1 MSDLRIGALLE
12 SLHDLVH
19 RLLGIDYPHGHWW
32 VTVISLLIFVIMP
45 SWMAWHGFRLAR
57 WTVSFLRSRSRSRE
71 AGSRDR
77 PMAREASRY
86 PPLERAVLRW
96 TLRPQIKLLAISLLV
111 IPTTYLT
118 LELPKHIVNHAL
130 ASARPKMDLLGLT
143 LDRMTLLLVLC
154 AGYLAAITLNGT
166 VKYYANV
173 AQGRIT
179 ERIVR
184 RLRIAVVRTRARQQA
199 RADSAAL
206 ISVAISECEPIGYF
220 GGNILS
226 VPVLQGGTLLTSLG
240 FLLMQ
245 DVAMALAAAVMLPVQ
260 IAALPRLQA
269 RINAAVRKRVHATRS
284 LSAALS
290 HSSEPSSP
298 SSASLS
304 RDRLRRVKELE
315 HIRLRINEL
324 KARLKS
330 LYNFTS
336 NLTPFFFFTIG
347 GYLVIQE
354 RLSIGA
360 LVAALAAY
368 REINPS
374 LRALF
379 EFMQAW
385 SDARARYE
393 EVVRVISPAE
403 GVGQASGRAP
413 RAEARVRDRQ
423 I

>member
-1 MSDLRIGALLE
+1 MSELRIDALLE
-12 SLHDLVH
+12 ALHDLIH

-32 VTVISLLIFVIMP
+32 VTVISLLIFVVMP
-45 SWMAWHGFRLAR
+45 SWMAWHGVRLAR
-57 WTVSFLRSRSRSRE
+57 WIISSLRSRSRQRE
-71 AGSRDR
+71 AGSR
-77 PMAREASRY
+77 ARRVAGEAAGY
-86 PPLERAVLRW
+86 PSLERRMLRW
-96 TLRPQIKLLAISLLV
+96 TLRPQVKLLAISSLV

-130 ASARPKMDLLGLT
+130 ASGAPKMDVLGLT
-143 LDRMTLLLVLC
+143 PDRMTLLLVLC

-179 ERIVR
+179 ERVVR
-184 RLRIAVVRTRARQQA
+184 RLRIAVVRTRARQEA

-226 VPVLQGGTLLTSLG
+226 VPVLQGGTLLTSFG
-240 FLLMQ
+240 FLLLQ

-260 IAALPRLQA
+260 IAVLPRLQA
-269 RINAAVRKRVHATRS
+269 RINAAVRQRVHATRS
-284 LSAALS
+284 LSAALA
-290 HSSEPSSP
+290 HPSEPSAP
-298 SSASLS
+298 SSVSVS
-304 RDRLRRVKELE
+304 CDRLRRVKELE
-315 HIRLRINEL
+315 HIRVRINQL
-324 KARLKS
+324 KASLKS

-385 SDARARYE
+385 SDARARYD
-393 EVVRVISPAE
+393 EVIRVISPAQS
-403 GVGQASGRAP
+403 VGQRQRMP
-413 RAEARVRDRQ
+413 QAEA
-423 I
+423 